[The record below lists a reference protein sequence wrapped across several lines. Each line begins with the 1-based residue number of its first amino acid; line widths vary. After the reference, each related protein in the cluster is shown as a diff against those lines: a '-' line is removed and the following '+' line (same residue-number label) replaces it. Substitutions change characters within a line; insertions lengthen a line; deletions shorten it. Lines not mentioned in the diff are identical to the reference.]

1 MIYLQRDQFAA
12 ERAVGRLKWGTSV
25 FHAYVHEWLCQL
37 AFNPRLNEGW
47 GMSDGE
53 GLERVWSFLSP
64 LIRPLRYATKQR
76 RLVSLNLRTLH
87 HNKTHLWNAGEV
99 NFSA

>member
-1 MIYLQRDQFAA
+1 
-12 ERAVGRLKWGTSV
+12 
-25 FHAYVHEWLCQL
+25 
-37 AFNPRLNEGW
+37 
-47 GMSDGE
+47 MSDGE

-87 HNKTHLWNAGEV
+87 HNETHLWKAGELSEV
-99 NFSA
+99 TLVIQFYTWTHNIYAIS